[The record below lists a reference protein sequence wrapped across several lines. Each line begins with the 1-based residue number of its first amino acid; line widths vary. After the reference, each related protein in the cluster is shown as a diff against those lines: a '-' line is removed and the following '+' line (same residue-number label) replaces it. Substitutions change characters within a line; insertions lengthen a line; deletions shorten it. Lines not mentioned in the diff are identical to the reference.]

1 MDEKTREKRMRSSC
15 ASWRLLYVLPGQRN
29 AAQSWSDFLAEML
42 EKYGVTRCISSPT
55 LFRKMIDAMVVM
67 VLVVHVDDLQIAG
80 EQEESNKLI
89 SDLSK
94 ETKLQKEGPFLT
106 REERERG
113 WSSRSMR
120 FLTRKFVYK
129 DEKLFVYP
137 DKKYFSKLCEIVKV
151 QNRKSKNTPAPTE
164 VQHEDRSE
172 ELDMK
177 EQSLYRSAVGL
188 LLYVAHDRPDV

>member
-1 MDEKTREKRMRSSC
+1 M
-15 ASWRLLYVLPGQRN
+15 YVLPGQRD
-29 AAQSWSDFLAEML
+29 AAQLWSDFLAEML

-120 FLTRKFVYK
+120 FLKRKFVYK

-137 DKKYFSKLCEIVKV
+137 DKKHFSKLCEIVKV

-164 VQHEDRSE
+164 VQREDHSE
-172 ELDMK
+172 ELDMRRNSHCIVL
-177 EQSLYRSAVGL
+177 QLDYCCMLRVIDLTFSLQ
-188 LLYVAHDRPDV
+188 